1 MMAKDVIFQLS
12 LRSIRLHFLRSV
24 LAALGIVIG
33 VVAISSMG
41 MMGANM
47 TLSVTEE
54 LSSMGNVLVV
64 HADSGGGG
72 GGGTVFRSGGGGG
85 GATSGT
91 DDTTISDSEFGQI
104 KKAADRYGTVYY
116 LYSGND
122 RISIGSDTGR
132 ASIYGM
138 DPDVM
143 PEILPIADGAY
154 PKSTSSVLIG
164 PTLAERYGLTLGSR
178 LTIGTEDS
186 GEETVRV
193 VGILEERGM
202 SMDLNSDNAI
212 ITTEKWYT
220 GVYGGEGEYDQVNV
234 LLDDINDADSA
245 KTAITD
251 QLNRRENVVAVQ
263 DSSRMLESITSTLG
277 TLTSFVMAIAGISL
291 IVAAVSIFNVMMMSV
306 TERIR
311 EIGILRSIGTQKG
324 EIRRMFIYE
333 SVILGLVGAGIG
345 AIVSLGMG
353 YLIVMAMV
361 GTTQYFFNP
370 QSLVYIPMAMA
381 VGIITCVVSGVYPAW
396 RASNLDPIDAL
407 RAE

>member
-12 LRSIRLHFLRSV
+12 VRSIRLHFLRSV

-33 VVAISSMG
+33 VVAISAMG

-64 HADSGGGG
+64 HADTSGGGG
-72 GGGTVFRSGGGGG
+72 GGPVFISGGGGG
-85 GATSGT
+85 SSGT
-91 DDTTISDSEFGQI
+91 DDTTISDSNFAKIE
-104 KKAADRYGTVYY
+104 KAADKYGTVYY
-116 LYSGND
+116 LYSGRD
-122 RISIGSDTGR
+122 QISIGSEKGR
-132 ASIYGM
+132 TSIYGM

-143 PEILPIADGAY
+143 PKILPLAEGAY

-178 LTIGTEDS
+178 LTVGTEDS

-202 SMDLNSDNAI
+202 SMDLNSDSAI

-234 LLDDINDADSA
+234 LLDDINDADTA

-345 AIVSLGMG
+345 ALVSLGMG

-361 GTTQYFFNP
+361 GTTEYFFNP
-370 QSLVYIPMAMA
+370 QSLVYIPMAMG
-381 VGIITCVVSGVYPAW
+381 VGIITCVISGVYPAW

>member
-1 MMAKDVIFQLS
+1 MAKDVIFQLS

>member
-1 MMAKDVIFQLS
+1 MAKDVIFQLS

-72 GGGTVFRSGGGGG
+72 GMIFRSGGGGG
-85 GATSGT
+85 GVSGGD
-91 DDTTISDSEFGQI
+91 DDTTISDSEFEQI
-104 KKAADRYGTVYY
+104 NRAADKYGTVYY

-122 RISIGSDTGR
+122 RISISSQDGR
-132 ASIYGM
+132 ASIYGL

-143 PEILPIADGAY
+143 PEILPLAEGAY
-154 PKSTSSVLIG
+154 PKSTSSVVIG

-178 LTIGTEDS
+178 LTIGDEDS

-234 LLDDINDADSA
+234 LLDDINDADAA

-251 QLNRRENVVAVQ
+251 QLNRRENVVSVQ

-306 TERIR
+306 TERVR

-361 GTTQYFFNP
+361 GTTEYFFFP
-370 QSLVYIPMAMA
+370 QSLVYIPLAMG
-381 VGIITCVVSGVYPAW
+381 VGIFTCVISGVYPAW
-396 RASNLDPIDAL
+396 RASNLDPIEAL

>member
-1 MMAKDVIFQLS
+1 MMARDVIFQLS

-72 GGGTVFRSGGGGG
+72 GGGMVFRSGGGGG

-122 RISIGSDTGR
+122 RIGIGSDTGR

-234 LLDDINDADSA
+234 LLDDINDADPA

-291 IVAAVSIFNVMMMSV
+291 MVAAVSIFNVMMMSV

-370 QSLVYIPMAMA
+370 QSLIYIPMAMA
-381 VGIITCVVSGVYPAW
+381 VGIITCVISGVYPAW

>member
-1 MMAKDVIFQLS
+1 MARDVIFQLS

-72 GGGTVFRSGGGGG
+72 GVVFRSGSGGGGG
-85 GATSGT
+85 TSGT
-91 DDTTISDSEFGQI
+91 DDSSISDSEFGQI
-104 KKAADRYGTVYY
+104 EKAADRYGTVYF

-122 RISIGSDTGR
+122 RITIGSDTGR

-143 PEILPIADGAY
+143 PDILPLAEGSY
-154 PKSTSSVLIG
+154 PKSTSSVMIG

-234 LLDDINDADSA
+234 LLDDINDADTA

-251 QLNRRENVVAVQ
+251 QLNRRETVVAVQ

-291 IVAAVSIFNVMMMSV
+291 MVAAVSIFNVMMMSV

-361 GTTQYFFNP
+361 GTTEYFFNP

>member
-33 VVAISSMG
+33 VVAIASMG

-72 GGGTVFRSGGGGG
+72 GGGMVFRSGGGGG

>member
-72 GGGTVFRSGGGGG
+72 GGGMVFRSGGGGG

>member
-1 MMAKDVIFQLS
+1 MAKDVIFQLS

-72 GGGTVFRSGGGGG
+72 GGVIFRSGGGGG
-85 GATSGT
+85 GGGASSGD

-104 KKAADRYGTVYY
+104 TRAADKYGTVYY
-116 LYSGND
+116 LYSGSD
-122 RISIGSDTGR
+122 RISIGSEKGR
-132 ASIYGM
+132 AAIYGM

-143 PEILPIADGAY
+143 PEILPLAEGAY
-154 PKSTSSVLIG
+154 PKSTSSVMIG

-178 LTIGTEDS
+178 LTIGDEDS

-193 VGILEERGM
+193 AGILEERGM

-234 LLDDINDADSA
+234 LLDDINDADAA

-251 QLNRRENVVAVQ
+251 QLNRRENVVSVQ

-306 TERIR
+306 TERVR

-361 GTTQYFFNP
+361 GTTEYFFNP
-370 QSLVYIPMAMA
+370 QSLVYIPLAMG
-381 VGIITCVVSGVYPAW
+381 VGIFTCVVSGVYPAW
-396 RASNLDPIDAL
+396 RASNLDPIEAL

>member
-33 VVAISSMG
+33 VVAFSSMG

-72 GGGTVFRSGGGGG
+72 GGGMVFRSGGGGG

>member
-1 MMAKDVIFQLS
+1 
-12 LRSIRLHFLRSV
+12 
-24 LAALGIVIG
+24 
-33 VVAISSMG
+33 
-41 MMGANM
+41 
-47 TLSVTEE
+47 
-54 LSSMGNVLVV
+54 VV

-72 GGGTVFRSGGGGG
+72 GGGMVFRSGSGGGGG
-85 GATSGT
+85 SSGT

-104 KKAADRYGTVYY
+104 EKAADRYGTVYY

-122 RISIGSDTGR
+122 RITIGPDTGR
-132 ASIYGM
+132 AGIYGM

-143 PEILPIADGAY
+143 PDILPIADGAY

-178 LTIGTEDS
+178 LTIGTEDT

-202 SMDLNSDNAI
+202 SMDLNSDSAI

-234 LLDDINDADSA
+234 LLDDINDADTA

-251 QLNRRENVVAVQ
+251 QLNRRETVVAVQ

-361 GTTQYFFNP
+361 GTTEYFFNP

>member
-1 MMAKDVIFQLS
+1 MARDVIFQLS

-72 GGGTVFRSGGGGG
+72 GGGSGFGGGGG
-85 GATSGT
+85 GS
-91 DDTTISDSEFGQI
+91 DDTAISDSEFSDI
-104 KKAADRYGTVYY
+104 KRAAGKYGTVYY
-116 LYSGND
+116 LYSEND
-122 RISIGSDTGR
+122 RIEIGSKSGR
-132 ASIYGM
+132 ATIYGI
-138 DPDVM
+138 DPDVL
-143 PEILPIADGAY
+143 PKILPLAEGEY
-154 PKSTSSVLIG
+154 PKSTSSVVIG
-164 PTLAERYGLTLGSR
+164 PTLADRYGLTLGSR
-178 LTIGTEDS
+178 LAIGDEDS
-186 GEETVRV
+186 GQVTVRV

-202 SMDLNSDNAI
+202 SMDLNSDSAI

-234 LLDDINDADSA
+234 LLNDINDADAA

-251 QLNRRENVVAVQ
+251 QLNRRKTVVSVQ

-333 SVILGLVGAGIG
+333 SVILGFVGAGIG

-361 GTTQYFFNP
+361 GTTQYFFHP
-370 QSLVYIPMAMA
+370 QSLIYIPMAML
-381 VGIITCVVSGVYPAW
+381 VGIFTCIVSGVYPAW

>member
-1 MMAKDVIFQLS
+1 MAKDVIFQLS

-72 GGGTVFRSGGGGG
+72 GVIFRSGGGGG
-85 GATSGT
+85 GTTSGT
-91 DDTTISDSEFGQI
+91 DDTTISDSEFGQLE
-104 KKAADRYGTVYY
+104 KAADRYGTVYY

-122 RISIGSDTGR
+122 RITIGSDTGR

-143 PEILPIADGAY
+143 PDILPIADGAY

-178 LTIGTEDS
+178 LTIGTEDT

-234 LLDDINDADSA
+234 LLDDINDADAA

-361 GTTQYFFNP
+361 GTTEYFFNP